1 MTLRQTKWI
10 VGKWIVEMF
19 QRNQHDYRLIDGCSH
34 KNFEVH
40 VSKTKENTVQGN
52 RNFHILIMYS
62 NNAIN
67 ISMIIGSVIPSF
79 TKTLQFISVTV
90 LKIVFKR
97 HAGKAA
103 LWTHDLE
110 A

>member
-1 MTLRQTKWI
+1 M
-10 VGKWIVEMF
+10 
-19 QRNQHDYRLIDGCSH
+19 
-34 KNFEVH
+34 
-40 VSKTKENTVQGN
+40 
-52 RNFHILIMYS
+52 MYS

-67 ISMIIGSVIPSF
+67 ISVIIGSVIPSF